1 MKELLI
7 ALKSRY
13 GRAEFKTVS
22 ATVLEVIFKKNDEP
36 VLIEK
41 EIEPDRYTISYPQLI
56 EQAKGKRTIHY
67 STSHHLL
74 LAGVIWIL
82 NQVEKNGKVLPSLTS

>member
-7 ALKSRY
+7 ELKSRF
-13 GRAEFKTVS
+13 GRAEFNDVS
-22 ATVLEVIFKKNDEP
+22 STVLEVNFKKNNEP

-41 EIEPDRYTISYPQLI
+41 EIESDRYTISYPQLI

-82 NQVEKNGKVLPSLTS
+82 NQVEKNGKVMPAYSL